1 MFILSLNYL
10 QFTTHSRCLIKMF
23 GGKKV
28 NTITLKSSDSLLLW
42 DTFMKHT
49 FPCTGKDSTKCDI
62 TPLRIQSLL

>member
-1 MFILSLNYL
+1 
-10 QFTTHSRCLIKMF
+10 MF

-49 FPCTGKDSTKCDI
+49 FPCTGKDNAKCDI
-62 TPLRIQSLL
+62 TPLRIQSHCYEQ